1 MMKSAFF
8 GGMREREARS
18 RTLKQTLRLCKFEVK
33 RANHILVVSKI
44 SHNIK

>member
-8 GGMREREARS
+8 GGMREREAARS

-33 RANHILVVSKI
+33 RANQVVLKF